1 MRWLADNVLW
11 QLTNDIKNAL
21 SWVCFTTV
29 RFAVT
34 ASKMGKDL
42 TPNEPKKSEQMGE
55 LEPAY
60 DQMSTDYSGDY
71 LARLISD
78 DICH

>member
-1 MRWLADNVLW
+1 MTLKCVVLG
-11 QLTNDIKNAL
+11 LFHH
-21 SWVCFTTV
+21 SPV
-29 RFAVT
+29 RHHCY
-34 ASKMGKDL
+34 L
-42 TPNEPKKSEQMGE
+42 TPNDPPPQKSEQMAE
-55 LEPAY
+55 FEPAY